1 MKDSSESNVDNT
13 VSNCGHSL
21 KNVLFEDHVSVKI
34 IREKN
39 TNNGEFC
46 FQPISTDELKKI
58 IIGLDCNKS
67 NLNGS
72 IPANVLKDT
81 CDTFIPYLTE
91 IINASFQT
99 CNFLQSIKTSRG
111 NAVYKKKDPH
121 NRENYRPVSVLS
133 HVSKIIEKIVYEHI
147 NSYMEPRF
155 SHLLCGFRKNH
166 NTQHSLLKMLEKWKL
181 VLDKGYNIGAIFMD
195 LSKAFDTL
203 NNDLLLAKLNA
214 YGFSAN
220 SIAYSKSYLSDRYQR
235 TNINN
240 KNQHLEKYL

>member
-1 MKDSSESNVDNT
+1 MPLFKLAIFSN
-13 VSNCGHSL
+13 
-21 KNVLFEDHVSVKI
+21 
-34 IREKN
+34 
-39 TNNGEFC
+39 
-46 FQPISTDELKKI
+46 ELK
-58 IIGLDCNKS
+58 LAEVT
-67 NLNGS
+67 
-72 IPANVLKDT
+72 P
-81 CDTFIPYLTE
+81 
-91 IINASFQT
+91 
-99 CNFLQSIKTSRG
+99 
-111 NAVYKKKDPH
+111 VYKKKDPH
-121 NRENYRPVSVLS
+121 NKENYCPVSVLS

-235 TNINN
+235 TNVNN